1 MDFAH
6 FAALRAVEREG
17 SFEAASRKIG
27 LSPSA
32 ITQRIN
38 LLEERFGAPLVVR
51 SNPAVPTAE
60 GLIVCRMA
68 EAMDQMT
75 DKMVREN
82 ASSLRPPGAGSVRMR
97 IIVNDDSVSD
107 WFMDVLADDAGEAD
121 YRRYELLLADRR
133 DSIQFLKEGTALLAV
148 SGDGDPVKGCRC
160 RYIGHHTYR
169 AVASP
174 AYLDRHMPDGPSPL
188 NLIGAPCLQY
198 STADD
203 LVGEWLIAAMDA
215 PLKPPAYIVPSSYGL
230 LVGALKGIGWGL
242 CPERLARPHL
252 ESGDLVEL
260 VPDAALRKPLYWH
273 VGRIVEPFVVPL
285 TRRVIAAAQRQ
296 LDQVPRE
303 RPPLPKAG

>member
-68 EAMDQMT
+68 EAIEQMT
-75 DKMVREN
+75 HKMVREN
-82 ASSLRPPGAGSVRMR
+82 ASSLRPPDAGSARLR
-97 IIVNDDSVSD
+97 IVVNDDSLSD
-107 WFMDVLADDAGEAD
+107 WFMDVLADDAAEAD
-121 YRRYELLLADRR
+121 YHCHELLIADRR
-133 DSIQFLKEGTALLAV
+133 SSIQLLKDGTALLAV
-148 SGDGDPVKGCRC
+148 SGNADPVKGCRC
-160 RYIGHHTYR
+160 RYIGHLVYR

-174 AYLDRHMPDGPSPL
+174 AYLERHMPDGPSPL
-188 NLIGAPCLQY
+188 SMIGAPCLQY
-198 STADD
+198 SVADD
-203 LVGEWLIAAMDA
+203 LIGEWLETAMNA
-215 PLKPPAYIVPSSYGL
+215 PLKPPAYILPSSYGL
-230 LVGALKGIGWGL
+230 LKAALRGVGWGL
-242 CPERLARPHL
+242 CPDRLARPHL
-252 ESGDLVEL
+252 DAGELVEL

-273 VGRIVEPFVVPL
+273 VGRIVEPFAVPL
-285 TRRVIAAAQRQ
+285 TKRVIAAAGRH

-303 RPPLPKAG
+303 RPPLPKVG